1 MKKIKIYIWMLLAC
15 VLTACSGNDDVDY
28 VAPWTEEY
36 ELPQGKS
43 DADDRIVDY
52 YNRYG
57 SYILYEYSLIDFRYE
72 VDEYS
77 FYNFKLPDPAYV
89 GNMLDLLED
98 IWFDFYPDEF
108 HKKYMP
114 LKIMLT
120 ENMTYENSARYYF
133 TLTGESAVGIGWCSD
148 TLREIT
154 PTTKLEFKNELQGA
168 LWEIWTGKLEFPEEF
183 FAVSDYSI
191 AADDDPASENYARKR
206 GFVAEEWDYEWS
218 MVTDWETGMLDEQKD
233 LKSFLTAMITRT
245 SAEWKA
251 DLQYPLVREKY
262 DILRNWIQKTYGFDL
277 QKIGDT
283 TYE

>member
-89 GNMLDLLED
+89 GNMLDLLD
-98 IWFDFYPDEF
+98 AV
-108 HKKYMP
+108 
-114 LKIMLT
+114 
-120 ENMTYENSARYYF
+120 ENHVD
-133 TLTGESAVGIGWCSD
+133 G
-148 TLREIT
+148 
-154 PTTKLEFKNELQGA
+154 
-168 LWEIWTGKLEFPEEF
+168 
-183 FAVSDYSI
+183 
-191 AADDDPASENYARKR
+191 
-206 GFVAEEWDYEWS
+206 
-218 MVTDWETGMLDEQKD
+218 
-233 LKSFLTAMITRT
+233 
-245 SAEWKA
+245 
-251 DLQYPLVREKY
+251 KY
-262 DILRNWIQKTYGFDL
+262 DV
-277 QKIGDT
+277 
-283 TYE
+283 